1 MSFLSPW
8 KMTSWEASLWIHVFK
23 RGRWLSS
30 YYDHY
35 PHWNSNYSITGRW
48 KPLHIDS
55 WVFFFFFGII
65 LVAFSFLLSYDN
77 MFQLHLVHFLP
88 QAFDQKILCKSLDV
102 FYGEMRVE
110 LGMSILMGGSL
121 FIDLSRGHSYEIYL
135 CIFKD
140 KIPCE
145 FILITSN

>member
-1 MSFLSPW
+1 MYLSVVDGFRAI
-8 KMTSWEASLWIHVFK
+8 TIIILIETQIILSLADGNLFTLIPE
-23 RGRWLSS
+23 S
-30 YYDHY
+30 
-35 PHWNSNYSITGRW
+35 
-48 KPLHIDS
+48 
-55 WVFFFFFGII
+55 FFFFFGII